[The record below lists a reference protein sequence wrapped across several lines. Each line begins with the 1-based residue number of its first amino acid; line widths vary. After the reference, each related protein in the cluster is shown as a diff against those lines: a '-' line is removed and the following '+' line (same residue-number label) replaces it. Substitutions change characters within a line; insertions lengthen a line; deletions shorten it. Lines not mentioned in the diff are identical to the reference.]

1 MKLRIGLTL
10 VALSMGGVSLKAE
23 AAEPV
28 AGQAARAKADR
39 MAEELVSRLTLE
51 EKLDQLLNVAPAIP
65 RLGVPSYNWWTESL
79 HGVAQGGPRPTT
91 NFPQS
96 IGLAASFDD
105 SLVKQVARAISVELR
120 GMHTLA
126 RLTGKTGRIGTGLDT
141 WSPNIN
147 IFRDPR
153 WGRGQETYGEDPY
166 LAARMGVA
174 YVRGIQG
181 PDPELPDAIAT
192 PKHYAVHSGPE
203 STRHSANV
211 FVSAHDLEDTYL
223 PAFRAAIVEGRA
235 GSVMCAYNRVDGQ
248 PACASDMLLKELLRG
263 AWGFT
268 GYVVSDCD
276 AVKDIHEH
284 HHYAPDAA
292 TAAAAAMRAGVDS
305 ECNGATLVDT
315 AGLGDRYRLALE
327 RGLISIS
334 DVDRALVRLFS
345 ARYRVGDLAGVRGLN
360 RIRPDRVGSAEY
372 GALALEAAEK
382 SIVLLKNNG
391 ILPLG
396 NSPRIAVV
404 GPFGDA
410 TRVLRG
416 NYSSALSAPPIPVVD
431 GLRAALPDA
440 RVTYVPFGASF
451 TDGDRIPTSA
461 LLTPDGKPGLLAS
474 YYNPTVA
481 PPARFGPGRFGAAI
495 ASMAFSKV
503 PVVTRIEADV
513 ANRHLDFGQVSDH
526 HRVEW
531 TGFLIAPE
539 TGSYRIGLT
548 GFNGEMEF
556 DGRPFVDLSK
566 ANWNSLPTMRTVKL
580 VKGRR
585 YSIRVVSVAH
595 VLAGVSLVWKRV
607 SATPDADL
615 RRAAADVDLLVAVVG
630 LTSDLE
636 AEETGVKVPGFEGGD
651 KTTLDLPADQQHLLE
666 AAKATGK
673 PLVVVTLTGSPINLS
688 WAKEQADALLVAW
701 YPGQSGG
708 RAIANVLTG
717 KVNPAGRLPLTFYR
731 GVDDLPPFGDYGMK
745 GRTYRYYAGTPVY
758 PFGYGL
764 SYTSFAYA
772 PLAVAKAKG
781 GAETGVKVTTQI
793 TNTGN
798 RAGDEVAQ
806 LYLDFPEDPGAPR
819 LALRGFK
826 RVSLK
831 PGETERLD
839 FDLSPRDLSAVT
851 VDGRRRVLSG
861 KYRVTIGSGQP
872 GTAAAGQSAEFTVER
887 AADVP
892 R

>member
-1 MKLRIGLTL
+1 
-10 VALSMGGVSLKAE
+10 
-23 AAEPV
+23 
-28 AGQAARAKADR
+28 
-39 MAEELVSRLTLE
+39 
-51 EKLDQLLNVAPAIP
+51 
-65 RLGVPSYNWWTESL
+65 
-79 HGVAQGGPRPTT
+79 
-91 NFPQS
+91 
-96 IGLAASFDD
+96 
-105 SLVKQVARAISVELR
+105 
-120 GMHTLA
+120 
-126 RLTGKTGRIGTGLDT
+126 
-141 WSPNIN
+141 
-147 IFRDPR
+147 
-153 WGRGQETYGEDPY
+153 
-166 LAARMGVA
+166 
-174 YVRGIQG
+174 
-181 PDPELPDAIAT
+181 
-192 PKHYAVHSGPE
+192 
-203 STRHSANV
+203 
-211 FVSAHDLEDTYL
+211 
-223 PAFRAAIVEGRA
+223 
-235 GSVMCAYNRVDGQ
+235 
-248 PACASDMLLKELLRG
+248 
-263 AWGFT
+263 
-268 GYVVSDCD
+268 
-276 AVKDIHEH
+276 
-284 HHYAPDAA
+284 
-292 TAAAAAMRAGVDS
+292 
-305 ECNGATLVDT
+305 
-315 AGLGDRYRLALE
+315 
-327 RGLISIS
+327 
-334 DVDRALVRLFS
+334 
-345 ARYRVGDLAGVRGLN
+345 
-360 RIRPDRVGSAEY
+360 
-372 GALALEAAEK
+372 
-382 SIVLLKNNG
+382 
-391 ILPLG
+391 
-396 NSPRIAVV
+396 
-404 GPFGDA
+404 
-410 TRVLRG
+410 
-416 NYSSALSAPPIPVVD
+416 
-431 GLRAALPDA
+431 
-440 RVTYVPFGASF
+440 
-451 TDGDRIPTSA
+451 
-461 LLTPDGKPGLLAS
+461 
-474 YYNPTVA
+474 
-481 PPARFGPGRFGAAI
+481 
-495 ASMAFSKV
+495 MAFSKV